1 VDTRANR
8 GQSHLPSAPLPPTV
22 LAVMT
27 KPELRQR
34 RRVGVDTARQQR
46 RGYKAG
52 RRVLKAAEEAAN
64 VG

>member
-1 VDTRANR
+1 
-8 GQSHLPSAPLPPTV
+8 LPPTV
-22 LAVMT
+22 LAVMD

-46 RGYKAG
+46 RGYKIG
-52 RRVLKAAEEAAN
+52 RRILKAAEEAAN